1 MQVRQRVADLQHPA
15 LHVGFVLRAVLAHD
29 VGKRLAGHVVHDH
42 VDEVLGLLHVDDA
55 HDVRVVDTRQDF
67 PFADERLLDRVAVG
81 VLGGAV
87 DLFDGPLLV
96 GHLKVARHPNAA
108 HAAFAD
114 HVQDFVFALEDVA
127 FLQAPA
133 SWRH

>member
-1 MQVRQRVADLQHPA
+1 MQVLHRIADLQHPA
-15 LHVGFVLRAVLAHD
+15 LHVGFVLRPVLAHES
-29 VGKRLAGHVVHDH
+29 GKRLAGHVVHHH
-42 VDEVLGLLHVDDA
+42 VDEVLGLLHVGDA

-81 VLGGAV
+81 VLGVAV

-96 GHLKVARHPNAA
+96 GHLKVARQPNTA
-108 HAAFAD
+108 HAAFVD
-114 HVQDFVFALEDVA
+114 HTQDFVFALEDVA